1 MSYVHPFSKRC
12 DKSEI
17 DLFSVPP
24 TQQSLERGRWIDYA
38 PLSSVENPDS
48 AITYLIAGTDEYID
62 LSKTILTVTGK
73 ILMGDGKTDLSGGN
87 QTSVAP
93 VNNFLHSLFKQVDV
107 CLNGKQVTPAM
118 STYAYRAYIET
129 LLNYDVSAK
138 KSQFTSAL
146 YYKDTATK
154 MDEAGSLP
162 GSSPKTI
169 NNISGVTAG
178 REGQASTL
186 TKEEVK
192 ITEAGSGNQGFARRR
207 KFIRDGKQFVLSGPI
222 FADIFMSDRL
232 LLNMMD
238 LKVVLNR
245 STPKFCLMDKSGTSE
260 APGVKPEVKL
270 TDVILKIRKVKVDQA
285 VSDGIERMLKQTP
298 ALYPVRRVE
307 CKILTVPENLPT
319 TRQDNIFSGIIPK
332 TFVVGFVAVDA
343 ASGVYHKNPYNFA
356 HFGVTSLSLTANGE
370 EIPFKQLTLKYLKD
384 EKGIINTAAGEDAE
398 LDFDEAYNTL
408 FSGTGKI
415 YSNAGLDI
423 DRDDYPGGFALYA
436 FDLTPD
442 MCKSSE
448 YFNTVQRGSL
458 SLALTFREA
467 TKHPLA
473 MVCYG
478 DFENVIR
485 IDAERN
491 AIYDIS

>member
-24 TQQSLERGRWIDYA
+24 TQQSLERGRWIGYA
-38 PLSSVENPDS
+38 PLSNVENTDS
-48 AITYLIAGTDEYID
+48 PINFLVTGTDEYID

-73 ILMGDGKTDLSGGN
+73 IVKDNESVLDGAN
-87 QTSVAP
+87 QANVAP

-107 CLNGKQVTPAM
+107 YLNGKQVTPAM
-118 STYAYRAYIET
+118 GTYPYRAYIET

-138 KSQFTSAL
+138 ESQFSSAL
-146 YYKDTATK
+146 YYKDTATQ
-154 MDEAGSLP
+154 MDEGGSLP
-162 GSSPKTI
+162 SSKEITYVEADTD
-169 NNISGVTAG
+169 NGGT
-178 REGQASTL
+178 QAKKVSIPVPGT
-186 TKEEVK
+186 
-192 ITEAGSGNQGFARRR
+192 GNQGFAKRSQ
-207 KFIRDGKQFVLSGPI
+207 FIQNSKQFVLSGPI
-222 FADIFMSDRL
+222 FADIFMTDRL

-238 LKVVLNR
+238 LRVVLNR
-245 STPKFCLMDKSGTSE
+245 SSNTFCLMDLSSGT
-260 APGVKPEVKL
+260 AVKPKVQLSHVE
-270 TDVILKIRKVKVDQA
+270 LKIRKVKLDQT
-285 VSDGIERMLKQTP
+285 VSDGIERTLKQTP
-298 ALYPVRRVE
+298 ALYPIRRVE
-307 CKILTVPENLPT
+307 CKILTVPQNLPN
-319 TRQDNIFSGIIPK
+319 TRQDNIFSGLIPK
-332 TFVVGFVAVDA
+332 TFVVGFVTADA
-343 ASGVYHKNPYNFA
+343 AGGVYGKNPYNFA

-370 EIPFKQLTLKYLKD
+370 EIPFKQLTLKYPKKANGEID
-384 EKGIINTAAGEDAE
+384 TTAGEDDA

-442 MCKSSE
+442 MCKSSQ
-448 YFNTVQRGSL
+448 YFNTVQHGSL
-458 SLALTFREA
+458 SLALTFKSQSE
-467 TKHPLA
+467 PLA
-473 MVCYG
+473 LVCYG

>member
-62 LSKTILTVTGK
+62 LSKTILTVSGK
-73 ILMGDGKTDLSGGN
+73 ITAEGGATLTGGN

-107 CLNGKQVTPAM
+107 YLNGKQVTPAM
-118 STYAYRAYIET
+118 STYAYRAYIEI

-146 YYKDTATK
+146 YYKDTATQ
-154 MDEAGSLP
+154 MDEAASLP
-162 GSSPKTI
+162 KTKDV
-169 NNISGVTAG
+169 NSVKMVVAG
-178 REGQASTL
+178 T
-186 TKEEVK
+186 
-192 ITEAGSGNQGFARRR
+192 GNQGFA
-207 KFIRDGKQFVLSGPI
+207 KTSEFIQNGKQFVLSGPI
-222 FADIFMSDRL
+222 FADIFMNDRL
-232 LLNMMD
+232 LLNMVD

-245 STPKFCLMDKSGTSE
+245 SNPKFCLMDLSGNGT
-260 APGVKPEVKL
+260 PQVKPEVKL

-285 VSDGIERMLKQTP
+285 VSDGIEHMLKQTP
-298 ALYPVRRVE
+298 ALYPVRCVE

-332 TFVVGFVAVDA
+332 TFVVGFVAVEA
-343 ASGVYHKNPYNFA
+343 ASGVYTKNPYNFA

-370 EIPFKQLTLKYLKD
+370 EIPFKQLTL
-384 EKGIINTAAGEDAE
+384 
-398 LDFDEAYNTL
+398 
-408 FSGTGKI
+408 
-415 YSNAGLDI
+415 
-423 DRDDYPGGFALYA
+423 
-436 FDLTPD
+436 
-442 MCKSSE
+442 
-448 YFNTVQRGSL
+448 
-458 SLALTFREA
+458 
-467 TKHPLA
+467 
-473 MVCYG
+473 
-478 DFENVIR
+478 
-485 IDAERN
+485 
-491 AIYDIS
+491 

>member
-62 LSKTILTVTGK
+62 LSKTILTVRGEVTK
-73 ILMGDGKTDLSGGN
+73 GDGTKLTGGGQTD
-87 QTSVAP
+87 VAP

-107 CLNGKQVTPAM
+107 YLNGKQVTPAM
-118 STYAYRAYIET
+118 GTYAYRAYIET
-129 LLNYDVSAK
+129 LLNYDASAK
-138 KSQFTSAL
+138 ESQFTSAL
-146 YYKDTATK
+146 YYKDTATQ

-162 GSSPKTI
+162 GSPKTI
-169 NNISGVTAG
+169 NNVTGVTSAQP
-178 REGQASTL
+178 GQAATL

-192 ITEAGSGNQGFARRR
+192 ITEPGSGNQGFAKRS
-207 KFIRDGKQFVLSGPI
+207 KFIRNGKQFVLSGPI

-245 STPKFCLMDKSGTSE
+245 SNPKFCLMDKTSE
-260 APGVKPEVKL
+260 TAPTMNPQVKL
-270 TDVILKIRKVKVDQA
+270 SEVILKIRKVKVDQS

-298 ALYPVRRVE
+298 ALYPIRRVE
-307 CKILTVPENLPT
+307 CKILTVPSGLPT

-332 TFVVGFVAVDA
+332 TFVVGFVNVDA
-343 ASGVYHKNPYNFA
+343 ANGTYWTNPYNFA

-370 EIPFKQLTLKYLKD
+370 EIPFKQLTLAYPKKANGEIDPAVDKD
-384 EKGIINTAAGEDAE
+384 DQ

-423 DRDDYPGGFALYA
+423 DRDEYPGGFALYA

-442 MCKSSE
+442 MCKSSD

-467 TKHPLA
+467 AKHPLA

-491 AIYDIS
+491 AIYDIV

>member
-1 MSYVHPFSKRC
+1 
-12 DKSEI
+12 
-17 DLFSVPP
+17 
-24 TQQSLERGRWIDYA
+24 
-38 PLSSVENPDS
+38 
-48 AITYLIAGTDEYID
+48 
-62 LSKTILTVTGK
+62 
-73 ILMGDGKTDLSGGN
+73 
-87 QTSVAP
+87 
-93 VNNFLHSLFKQVDV
+93 
-107 CLNGKQVTPAM
+107 M

-162 GSSPKTI
+162 GDPEDISFIKSSFP
-169 NNISGVTAG
+169 
-178 REGQASTL
+178 GQAAPRDSD
-186 TKEEVK
+186 KETVK
-192 ITEAGSGNQGFARRR
+192 ITPAGSGNQGFAKRS
-207 KFIRDGKQFVLSGPI
+207 KFIRNGKQFVLSGPI
-222 FADIFMSDRL
+222 FADIFMNDRL
-232 LLNMMD
+232 LLNMVD
-238 LKVVLNR
+238 IKVVLNR
-245 STPKFCLMDKSGTSE
+245 SNPKFCLMDLSGSGT
-260 APGVKPEVKL
+260 PQVKPEVKL

-298 ALYPVRRVE
+298 ALYPVRHVE

-343 ASGVYHKNPYNFA
+343 ASGVYTKNPYNFA

-370 EIPFKQLTLKYLKD
+370 EIPFKQLTLTYPKD
-384 EKGIINTAAGEDAE
+384 PDGKIDTTTGEDAE

-423 DRDDYPGGFALYA
+423 DRDDYPGGYALYA

-442 MCKSSE
+442 MCKSSL

-458 SLALTFREA
+458 SLALTFSKA
-467 TKHPLA
+467 TDHALA

-485 IDAERN
+485 IDSERN

>member
-38 PLSSVENPDS
+38 PLSSVENTDS
-48 AITYLIAGTDEYID
+48 PINFLVTGTDEYID
-62 LSKTILTVTGK
+62 LSKTTLTVTGK
-73 ILMGDGKTDLSGGN
+73 IVKDNESVLDGAN
-87 QTSVAP
+87 QTNVAP

-107 CLNGKQVTPAM
+107 YLNGKQVTPAM
-118 STYAYRAYIET
+118 GTYPYRAYIET
-129 LLNYDVSAK
+129 LLNYDASAK
-138 KSQFTSAL
+138 ESQFSSAL
-146 YYKDTATK
+146 YYKDTATH
-154 MDEAGSLP
+154 MDETGSLP
-162 GSSPKTI
+162 SSQTI
-169 NNISGVTAG
+169 NYKNVSS
-178 REGQASTL
+178 QNASLKNYIPGT
-186 TKEEVK
+186 
-192 ITEAGSGNQGFARRR
+192 GNQGFAKRS
-207 KFIRDGKQFVLSGPI
+207 KFIQNSKQFVSSGPI
-222 FADIFMSDRL
+222 FADIFMTDRL

-238 LKVVLNR
+238 LRVVLNR
-245 STPKFCLMDKSGTSE
+245 SSNTFCLMDLSDKDNP
-260 APGVKPEVKL
+260 AVKPKVQLSHVE
-270 TDVILKIRKVKVDQA
+270 LKIRKVKLDQA

-298 ALYPVRRVE
+298 ALYPIRRVE
-307 CKILTVPENLPT
+307 CKILTVPANLPS

-332 TFVVGFVAVDA
+332 TFVVGFVTAKA
-343 ASGVYHKNPYNFA
+343 AGGSYGQNPYNFA

-370 EIPFKQLTLKYLKD
+370 EIPFKQLTLKYPKKPNGEID
-384 EKGIINTAAGEDAE
+384 TTAGEDDD

-423 DRDDYPGGFALYA
+423 DQDDYPGGFALYA

-442 MCKSSE
+442 MCKSSQ

-458 SLALTFREA
+458 SLALTFKA
-467 TKHPLA
+467 HKDPLA
-473 MVCYG
+473 LVCYG

-485 IDAERN
+485 VDAERN

>member
-12 DKSEI
+12 EKNEI

-24 TQQSLERGRWIDYA
+24 TQQSLERGRWIGYT
-38 PLSSVENPDS
+38 PLSSVENTDS
-48 AITYLIAGTDEYID
+48 PINFLVTGTDEYID
-62 LSKTILTVTGK
+62 LPKTILTVTGK
-73 ILMGDGKTDLSGGN
+73 IVKDNESVLDGAN
-87 QTSVAP
+87 QTNVAP
-93 VNNFLHSLFKQVDV
+93 INNFLHSLFKQVDV
-107 CLNGKQVTPAM
+107 YLNGKQVTPAM
-118 STYAYRAYIET
+118 GTYPYRAYIET

-138 KSQFTSAL
+138 ESQFSSAL

-154 MDEAGSLP
+154 MDKSGSLP
-162 GSSPKTI
+162 VL
-169 NNISGVTAG
+169 N
-178 REGQASTL
+178 
-186 TKEEVK
+186 EVK
-192 ITEAGSGNQGFARRR
+192 IKWDKSKDDETGGWLYSAGTGNQGFAKRN
-207 KFIRDGKQFVLSGPI
+207 KFIQNSKQFVLSGPI

-238 LKVVLNR
+238 LRVVLNR
-245 STPKFCLMDKSGTSE
+245 SNNTFCLMDLSDTVNP
-260 APGVKPEVKL
+260 AVKPKVQLSHVE
-270 TDVILKIRKVKVDQA
+270 LKIRKVKLDQA

-298 ALYPVRRVE
+298 ALYPIRRVE
-307 CKILTVPENLPT
+307 CKILTVPSNLPS
-319 TRQDNIFSGIIPK
+319 TRQDNIFSGLIPK
-332 TFVVGFVAVDA
+332 TFVVGFVPAKA
-343 ASGVYHKNPYNFA
+343 AGGSYGKNPYNFA

-370 EIPFKQLTLKYLKD
+370 EIPFKQLTLKYPKD
-384 EKGIINTAAGEDAE
+384 PDGKIDTTAGEDDD

-442 MCKSSE
+442 MCKSSQ

-458 SLALTFREA
+458 SLALTFQSQSE
-467 TKHPLA
+467 PLA
-473 MVCYG
+473 LVCYG

>member
-17 DLFSVPP
+17 DLFSVPT

-48 AITYLIAGTDEYID
+48 AITYLISGTDEYID
-62 LSKTILTVTGK
+62 LSKTILTVRGEITK
-73 ILMGDGKTDLSGGN
+73 GDSTKLTGGN

-107 CLNGKQVTPAM
+107 YLNGKQVTPAM
-118 STYAYRAYIET
+118 GTYAYRAYIET

-146 YYKDTATK
+146 YYKDTATQ
-154 MDEAGSLP
+154 MDEVGAL
-162 GSSPKTI
+162 PKTVDDG
-169 NNISGVTAG
+169 NNNKLRVPGT
-178 REGQASTL
+178 
-186 TKEEVK
+186 
-192 ITEAGSGNQGFARRR
+192 GNQGFAKRSA
-207 KFIRDGKQFVLSGPI
+207 FVQNGKQFVLSGPI

-245 STPKFCLMDKSGTSE
+245 SSHKFCLMDKTNKDN
-260 APGVKPEVKL
+260 PTVKPQVKL
-270 TDVILKIRKVKVDQA
+270 SEVILKIRKVKVDQA

-298 ALYPVRRVE
+298 ALYPIRRVK
-307 CKILTVPENLPT
+307 CKILTVPSGLPT
-319 TRQDNIFSGIIPK
+319 TRQNNIFSGIIPK
-332 TFVVGFVAVDA
+332 TFVVGFVNVDA
-343 ASGVYHKNPYNFA
+343 ANGTYWTNPYNFA

-370 EIPFKQLTLKYLKD
+370 EIPFKQLTLAYPKNPNGEIDPAVDKD
-384 EKGIINTAAGEDAE
+384 DQ

-423 DRDDYPGGFALYA
+423 SRDEYPGGFALYA

-442 MCKSSE
+442 MCKSSD

-467 TKHPLA
+467 AQHPLA

-491 AIYDIS
+491 AIYDIA

>member
-24 TQQSLERGRWIDYA
+24 TQQSLERARWIDYA

-62 LSKTILTVTGK
+62 LSKTILTVSGK
-73 ILMGDGKTDLSGGN
+73 ITAEGGATLTGGN

-107 CLNGKQVTPAM
+107 YLNGKQVTPAM
-118 STYAYRAYIET
+118 SKYAYRAYIET

-146 YYKDTATK
+146 YYKDTATQ

-162 GSSPKTI
+162 KTKDV
-169 NNISGVTAG
+169 NSVKMVVAG
-178 REGQASTL
+178 T
-186 TKEEVK
+186 
-192 ITEAGSGNQGFARRR
+192 GNQGFAKRSE
-207 KFIRDGKQFVLSGPI
+207 FIQNGKQFVLSGPI
-222 FADIFMSDRL
+222 FADIFMNDRL
-232 LLNMMD
+232 LLNMVD

-245 STPKFCLMDKSGTSE
+245 SNPKFCLMDLSGNGT
-260 APGVKPEVKL
+260 PQVKPEVKL

-285 VSDGIERMLKQTP
+285 VSDGIEHMLKQTP

-332 TFVVGFVAVDA
+332 TFVVGFVAVEA
-343 ASGVYHKNPYNFA
+343 ASGVYTKNPYNFA

-370 EIPFKQLTLKYLKD
+370 EIPFKQLTLKYPKD
-384 EKGIINTAAGEDAE
+384 ANGKIDTAAGKDVE
-398 LDFDEAYNTL
+398 LDFDEAYNT
-408 FSGTGKI
+408 
-415 YSNAGLDI
+415 
-423 DRDDYPGGFALYA
+423 
-436 FDLTPD
+436 
-442 MCKSSE
+442 
-448 YFNTVQRGSL
+448 V
-458 SLALTFREA
+458 FRHW
-467 TKHPLA
+467 KNILQ
-473 MVCYG
+473 CWLGY
-478 DFENVIR
+478 
-485 IDAERN
+485 
-491 AIYDIS
+491 

>member
-12 DKSEI
+12 DKSEV

-38 PLSSVENPDS
+38 PLSSVQNPDS
-48 AITYLIAGTDEYID
+48 AITFLIAGTDEYID

-73 ILMGDGKTDLSGGN
+73 ITLKDGTTKLVGGG
-87 QTSVAP
+87 QTNVAP
-93 VNNFLHSLFKQVDV
+93 VNNFLHSLFRQVDV
-107 CLNGKQVTPAM
+107 YLNGKQVTPAM
-118 STYAYRAYIET
+118 GTYAYRSYIET

-138 KSQFTSAL
+138 ESQFSSAL

-162 GSSPKTI
+162 SSKSITY
-169 NNISGVTAG
+169 VEADTDAG
-178 REGQASTL
+178 GTQAKNFSLPVPGT
-186 TKEEVK
+186 
-192 ITEAGSGNQGFARRR
+192 GNQGFAKRS
-207 KFIRDGKQFVLSGPI
+207 KFIRNGNQFVLSGPI
-222 FADIFMSDRL
+222 FADIFMTDRL

-245 STPKFCLMDKSGTSE
+245 STDAFCLMEIGNSSPIE
-260 APGVKPEVKL
+260 PRVKL
-270 TDVILKIRKVKVDQA
+270 TDVVLKIRKVKVDQPI
-285 VSDGIERMLKQTP
+285 SDGVERMLKQTP
-298 ALYPVRRVE
+298 ALYPIRRVE
-307 CKILTVPENLPT
+307 CKILTIPENLPNI
-319 TRQDNIFSGIIPK
+319 RQDNIFSGIIPK
-332 TFVVGFVAVDA
+332 SFVVGLVHVDA
-343 ASGVYHKNPYNFA
+343 YNGVYGKNPYNFA
-356 HFGVTSLSLTANGE
+356 HFGVTSVSLTANGQ
-370 EIPFKQLTLKYLKD
+370 EIPFKQLTLKYPKD
-384 EKGIINTAAGEDAE
+384 SKGEVNPATDDE

-423 DRDDYPGGFALYA
+423 TRDDYPGGFALYA

-442 MCKSSE
+442 MCNSSD

-458 SLALTFREA
+458 SLALTLEKQDHA
-467 TKHPLA
+467 IG

>member
-12 DKSEI
+12 EKSEI
-17 DLFSVPP
+17 DLFNVPP

-38 PLSSVENPDS
+38 PLSSVENSDTP
-48 AITYLIAGTDEYID
+48 INFLIARTDEYID

-73 ILMGDGKTDLSGGN
+73 IIKGDGTTLTGGG
-87 QTSVAP
+87 QSSVAP
-93 VNNFLHSLFKQVDV
+93 VNNFLHSLLKQVDV
-107 CLNGKQVTPAM
+107 YLNGKQVTPAM

-146 YYKDTATK
+146 YYKDTATQ
-154 MDEAGSLP
+154 MDGVGSLP
-162 GSSPKTI
+162 KTVDV
-169 NNISGVTAG
+169 SGNTVRVPGT
-178 REGQASTL
+178 
-186 TKEEVK
+186 
-192 ITEAGSGNQGFARRR
+192 GNQGFAKRSEL
-207 KFIRDGKQFVLSGPI
+207 IQNGKQFVLSGPI
-222 FADIFMSDRL
+222 FADIFMNDRL
-232 LLNMMD
+232 LLNMVD

-245 STPKFCLMDKSGTSE
+245 SSPTFCMMDKTHE
-260 APGVKPEVKL
+260 KNPTIKPQVKL
-270 TDVILKIRKVKVDQA
+270 TEVVLKIRKVKLDQA

-298 ALYPVRRVE
+298 ALYPIRRVK

-332 TFVVGFVAVDA
+332 TFVVGFVNVDA
-343 ASGVYHKNPYNFA
+343 ASGTYLKNPYNFA
-356 HFGVTSLSLTANGE
+356 HFGVTSISLTANGE
-370 EIPFKQLTLKYLKD
+370 EIPFKQLTLKYP
-384 EKGIINTAAGEDAE
+384 EKENGEINTAVDKDDE

-423 DRDDYPGGFALYA
+423 DRDDYPGRYALYA

-442 MCKSSE
+442 MCNSPD

-458 SLALTFREA
+458 SLALTFRKA
-467 TKHPLA
+467 TEHPLA

-485 IDAERN
+485 IDSERN

>member
-24 TQQSLERGRWIDYA
+24 TQQSLERGRWIGYA
-38 PLSSVENPDS
+38 PLSSVENTDS
-48 AITYLIAGTDEYID
+48 PINFLVTGTDEYID

-73 ILMGDGKTDLSGGN
+73 IVKNDETVLDGAN

-107 CLNGKQVTPAM
+107 YLNGKQVTPAM
-118 STYAYRAYIET
+118 GTYPYRAYIET
-129 LLNYDVSAK
+129 LLNYDASAK
-138 KSQFTSAL
+138 ESQFTSAL

-154 MDEAGSLP
+154 MDEVGSLP
-162 GSSPKTI
+162 SSQTI
-169 NNISGVTAG
+169 NYKNIG
-178 REGQASTL
+178 GQNASLKNYMPGT
-186 TKEEVK
+186 
-192 ITEAGSGNQGFARRR
+192 GNQGFAKRSH
-207 KFIRDGKQFVLSGPI
+207 FIQNSKQFVLSGPI
-222 FADIFMSDRL
+222 FADIFMTDRL
-232 LLNMMD
+232 LLNMID
-238 LKVVLNR
+238 LRVVLNR
-245 STPKFCLMDKSGTSE
+245 SSNAFCLMDLTDKANPT
-260 APGVKPEVKL
+260 VKPKVQLSHVE
-270 TDVILKIRKVKVDQA
+270 LKIRKVKLDQV
-285 VSDGIERMLKQTP
+285 VSDGIERTLKQTP
-298 ALYPVRRVE
+298 ALYPIRRVE
-307 CKILTVPENLPT
+307 CKILTVPQNLPT
-319 TRQDNIFSGIIPK
+319 TRQDNIFSGLIPK
-332 TFVVGFVAVDA
+332 TFVVGFVTANA
-343 ASGVYHKNPYNFA
+343 AGGVYGKNPYNFA

-370 EIPFKQLTLKYLKD
+370 EIPFKQLTLKYPKD
-384 EKGIINTAAGEDAE
+384 ADGKIDTTPGEDDA

-442 MCKSSE
+442 MCKSSQ

-458 SLALTFREA
+458 SLALTFKAQSE
-467 TKHPLA
+467 PLA
-473 MVCYG
+473 LVCYG

>member
-12 DKSEI
+12 EKSEV

-38 PLSSVENPDS
+38 PLSSVQNPDS
-48 AITYLIAGTDEYID
+48 AITFLIAGTDEYID
-62 LSKTILTVTGK
+62 LSKTILTVTGNIMK
-73 ILMGDGKTDLSGGN
+73 KDGTTKLTGGG
-87 QTSVAP
+87 QGSVAP

-107 CLNGKQVTPAM
+107 YLNGKQVTPAM
-118 STYAYRAYIET
+118 GTYAYRSYIET

-138 KSQFTSAL
+138 KSQFSSAL

-154 MDEAGSLP
+154 MDEPGSLP
-162 GSSPKTI
+162 STKTI
-169 NNISGVTAG
+169 TYVTASNG
-178 REGQASTL
+178 TSADATDTFSLPVPGT
-186 TKEEVK
+186 
-192 ITEAGSGNQGFARRR
+192 GNQGFAKRH
-207 KFIRDGKQFVLSGPI
+207 KFIENGIQFVLSGSI
-222 FADIFMSDRL
+222 FSDIFMNDRL

-245 STPKFCLMDKSGTSE
+245 SPDSFSLMDKNTSDTLIE
-260 APGVKPEVKL
+260 PRVHL
-270 TDVILKIRKVKVDQA
+270 TDVVLKIRKVKVDQP
-285 VSDGIERMLKQTP
+285 VSDGVERMLKQTP
-298 ALYPVRRVE
+298 ALYPIRRVE
-307 CKILTVPENLPT
+307 CKILTIPENLPNI
-319 TRQDNIFSGIIPK
+319 RQDNIFSGVIPK
-332 TFVVGFVAVDA
+332 SFVFGLVDVDA
-343 ASGVYHKNPYNFA
+343 ANGVYGKNPYNFQ
-356 HFGVTSLSLTANGE
+356 HFNVTNVSLTANGQ
-370 EIPFKQLTLKYLKD
+370 EIPFKQLTLTYPKD
-384 EKGIINTAAGEDAE
+384 PAGEVDAATDDE

-423 DRDDYPGGFALYA
+423 TREDYPGGYTLYA

-442 MCKSSE
+442 MCNSTD

-458 SLALTFREA
+458 TLALTLKKQ
-467 TKHPLA
+467 KHA
-473 MVCYG
+473 IAIVCYG

-485 IDAERN
+485 SDSERN

>member
-24 TQQSLERGRWIDYA
+24 TQQSLERGRWIGYA
-38 PLSSVENPDS
+38 PLSSVENTDS
-48 AITYLIAGTDEYID
+48 PINFLVTGTDEYID

-73 ILMGDGKTDLSGGN
+73 IVKDNESVLDGAN
-87 QTSVAP
+87 QANVAP

-107 CLNGKQVTPAM
+107 YLNGKQVTPAM
-118 STYAYRAYIET
+118 GTYPYRAYIET

-138 KSQFTSAL
+138 ESQFSSAL
-146 YYKDTATK
+146 YYKDTATQ
-154 MDEAGSLP
+154 MDESGSLP
-162 GSSPKTI
+162 SSKEITYVEADTGPGGT
-169 NNISGVTAG
+169 
-178 REGQASTL
+178 QAKKVSIPVPGT
-186 TKEEVK
+186 
-192 ITEAGSGNQGFARRR
+192 GNQGFAKRSQ
-207 KFIRDGKQFVLSGPI
+207 FIQNSKQFVLSGPI
-222 FADIFMSDRL
+222 FADIFMTDRL

-238 LKVVLNR
+238 LRVVLNR
-245 STPKFCLMDKSGTSE
+245 SSNTFCLMDLSSGT
-260 APGVKPEVKL
+260 AVKPKVQLSHVE
-270 TDVILKIRKVKVDQA
+270 LKIRKVKLDQA
-285 VSDGIERMLKQTP
+285 VSDGIERTLKQTP
-298 ALYPVRRVE
+298 ALYPIRRVE
-307 CKILTVPENLPT
+307 CKILTVPQNLPT
-319 TRQDNIFSGIIPK
+319 TRQDNIFSGLIPK
-332 TFVVGFVAVDA
+332 TFVVGFVTADA
-343 ASGVYHKNPYNFA
+343 AGGVYGKNPYNFA

-370 EIPFKQLTLKYLKD
+370 EIPFKQLTLKYPKKANGEID
-384 EKGIINTAAGEDAE
+384 TTAGEDDA

-442 MCKSSE
+442 MCKSSQ
-448 YFNTVQRGSL
+448 YFNTVQHGSL
-458 SLALTFREA
+458 SLALTFKSQSE
-467 TKHPLA
+467 PLA
-473 MVCYG
+473 LVCYG